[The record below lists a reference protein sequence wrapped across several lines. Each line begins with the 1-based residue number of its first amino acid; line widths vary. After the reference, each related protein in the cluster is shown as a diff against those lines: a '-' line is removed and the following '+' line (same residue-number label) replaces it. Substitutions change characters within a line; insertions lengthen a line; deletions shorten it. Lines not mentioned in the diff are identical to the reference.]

1 VKKIGII
8 LSLLLALAMLQGC
21 SKSAD
26 SSSGSSQS
34 TVRLVNATID
44 YASLDL
50 IASSTTLASGVATGS
65 ASSYATIDS
74 GAITF
79 SVERGGSGTPS
90 AQTTLTLSKDV
101 DYTLLAYTSGQKLQ
115 VMSLTDNEDAPASGN
130 GKIRV
135 SNLSS
140 DGGSMDVYMIGDGG
154 TLSAA
159 STLANS
165 VGGTTGYFEVNKGTY
180 HVWVTTAGDKTD
192 VRLDLPSIAISDQ
205 QVLTLVLTSAVGG
218 VLVDGFLVTQKGEV
232 SARKNG
238 SARVRLAANITANG
252 SIDATANGVSLG
264 SASRSVG
271 SYTLVPAGTLS
282 VSVVVNGNTVNAGNL
297 NAEGGADLTLL
308 AVGDGASPRFF
319 LLNDDNRRPVSG
331 VKLRL
336 VNGINGL
343 GDNISLTA
351 DYNLIAH
358 DVAPGTASAAAGV
371 SSGTISLME
380 VNSSQANTSLYRAT
394 DVSLQS
400 LGVYSLFMLGNNAAP
415 TGILRRDR

>member
-1 VKKIGII
+1 
-8 LSLLLALAMLQGC
+8 
-21 SKSAD
+21 
-26 SSSGSSQS
+26 
-34 TVRLVNATID
+34 
-44 YASLDL
+44 
-50 IASSTTLASGVATGS
+50 
-65 ASSYATIDS
+65 
-74 GAITF
+74 
-79 SVERGGSGTPS
+79 
-90 AQTTLTLSKDV
+90 
-101 DYTLLAYTSGQKLQ
+101 
-115 VMSLTDNEDAPASGN
+115 
-130 GKIRV
+130 
-135 SNLSS
+135 
-140 DGGSMDVYMIGDGG
+140 MIGDGG

-165 VGGTTGYFEVNKGTY
+165 VGATTGYFEVNKGTY

-192 VRLDLPSIAISDQ
+192 LRLDLPSIAISDQ

-238 SARVRLAANITANG
+238 SARIRLAANITANG

>member
-1 VKKIGII
+1 
-8 LSLLLALAMLQGC
+8 MLQGC
-21 SKSAD
+21 SKSTD
-26 SSSGSSQS
+26 SGSGSSQS

-50 IASSTTLASGVATGS
+50 IVSSTKLASGVAIGS

-74 GAITF
+74 GATTF

-115 VMSLTDNEDAPASGN
+115 VTSLTDNEDTPASGN

-140 DGGSMDVYMIGDGG
+140 DGGSMDVYMTGDGG

-192 VRLDLPSIAISDQ
+192 LRLDLPSIAISDQ
-205 QVLTLVLTSAVGG
+205 QVLTLVLTGAVGG

-252 SIDATANGVSLG
+252 SIGATANGVSLG

-358 DVAPGTASAAAGV
+358 DVAPGTASAAASV

-380 VNSSQANTSLYRAT
+380 VNSSQANTSLYQAT

>member
-1 VKKIGII
+1 
-8 LSLLLALAMLQGC
+8 
-21 SKSAD
+21 
-26 SSSGSSQS
+26 
-34 TVRLVNATID
+34 LVNATID

-50 IASSTTLASGVATGS
+50 IVSSTKLASGVAIGS

-74 GAITF
+74 GATTF

-115 VMSLTDNEDAPASGN
+115 VTSLTDNEDAPTSGN

-140 DGGSMDVYMIGDGG
+140 DGGSMDVYMMGDGG

-165 VGGTTGYFEVNKGTY
+165 VGGTTGYLEVNKGTY
-180 HVWVTTAGDKTD
+180 HIWVTAAGNKTD
-192 VRLDLPSIAISDQ
+192 LRLDLPSIAIGDQ
-205 QVLTLVLTSAVGG
+205 QVLTLVLTGTVGG

-282 VSVVVNGNTVNAGNL
+282 VSVVVNGNTVDAGDL
-297 NAEGGADLTLL
+297 NAEAGADLTLL

-343 GDNISLTA
+343 SDNISLTA

-358 DVAPGTASAAAGV
+358 DVAPGTASAAASVG
-371 SSGTISLME
+371 SGTISLME

-415 TGILRRDR
+415 TVILRRDR

>member
-8 LSLLLALAMLQGC
+8 LSSLLALAMLQGC

-74 GAITF
+74 GATTF

-115 VMSLTDNEDAPASGN
+115 VTSLTGN

-140 DGGSMDVYMIGDGG
+140 DGGSMDVYMMGDGG

-192 VRLDLPSIAISDQ
+192 LRLDLPSIAISDK

-358 DVAPGTASAAAGV
+358 DVAPGTASAAASV

>member
-1 VKKIGII
+1 MKKIGII

-50 IASSTTLASGVATGS
+50 IVSSTKLASGVATGS

-74 GAITF
+74 GATTF

-140 DGGSMDVYMIGDGG
+140 DGGSMDVYMMGDGG

-192 VRLDLPSIAISDQ
+192 LRLDLPSIAISDQ
-205 QVLTLVLTSAVGG
+205 QVLTLVLTGTVGG

-343 GDNISLTA
+343 SDNISLTA

-358 DVAPGTASAAAGV
+358 DVAPGTASAAASV

>member
-1 VKKIGII
+1 MKKIGII
-8 LSLLLALAMLQGC
+8 LSSLLALAMLQGC
-21 SKSAD
+21 SKSKD
-26 SSSGSSQS
+26 SGSGSSQS

-50 IASSTTLASGVATGS
+50 IVSSTKLASGVAIGS

-74 GAITF
+74 GATTF

-140 DGGSMDVYMIGDGG
+140 DGGSMDVYMMGDGG

-165 VGGTTGYFEVNKGTY
+165 VGGTTGYLEVNKGTY
-180 HVWVTTAGDKTD
+180 HIWVTTAGNKTD
-192 VRLDLPSIAISDQ
+192 LRLDLPSIAISDQ
-205 QVLTLVLTSAVGG
+205 QVLTLVLTGTVGG

-271 SYTLVPAGTLS
+271 SYTLVPAGALS
-282 VSVVVNGNTVNAGNL
+282 VSVVVNGNTVNAGDL
-297 NAEGGADLTLL
+297 NAEAGADLTLL

-351 DYNLIAH
+351 DYNLLAH
-358 DVAPGTASAAAGV
+358 DVAPGTASAVASVG
-371 SSGTISLME
+371 SGTISLME

-400 LGVYSLFMLGNNAAP
+400 LGVYSLFMMGNNAAP